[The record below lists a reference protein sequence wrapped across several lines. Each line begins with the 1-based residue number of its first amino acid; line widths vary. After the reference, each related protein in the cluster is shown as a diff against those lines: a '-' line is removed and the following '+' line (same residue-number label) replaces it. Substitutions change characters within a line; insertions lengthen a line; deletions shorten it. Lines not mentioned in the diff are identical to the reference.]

1 ADAPKFAATV
11 PLAAAFAAPK
21 LAPPKLVPNKAAEGA
36 ASPDADVD
44 AAPTS
49 ADNAKT
55 AAAVPAAPASA
66 AKPDARAL
74 GENAPAVH
82 RDAPTA
88 YAASQRQDHAAATL
102 GGDFTQLLNASAP
115 PQASAPALQ
124 TAAPSPP
131 APPAAAVPL
140 AGIAI
145 AIAGKVFEG
154 KNRFEIRLD
163 PPELGRIE
171 VKLDLDRDGRITSH
185 IVADRPATLELLR
198 NDAAT
203 LQRALDD
210 AGLKTANNGLQFS
223 LRDQNQ
229 QQQQQQQQQQANA
242 ATVRLTLHDPA
253 LSALDPMLTR
263 YSAHSGGLDIR
274 V

>member
-1 ADAPKFAATV
+1 MQPTADAP
-11 PLAAAFAAPK
+11 
-21 LAPPKLVPNKAAEGA
+21 
-36 ASPDADVD
+36 
-44 AAPTS
+44 
-49 ADNAKT
+49 
-55 AAAVPAAPASA
+55 
-66 AKPDARAL
+66 
-74 GENAPAVH
+74 
-82 RDAPTA
+82 
-88 YAASQRQDHAAATL
+88 AASQREDHAASKL
-102 GGDFTQLLNASAP
+102 SGDFTQLLNASAP

-124 TAAPSPP
+124 ANAPSPL

-145 AIAGKVFEG
+145 AIAGKAFEG

-223 LRDQNQ
+223 LRDRSEP
-229 QQQQQQQQQQANA
+229 A
-242 ATVRLTLHDPA
+242 ATAAAAGERGNRAADAPRPRAVRARPGADP
-253 LSALDPMLTR
+253 LFRP
-263 YSAHSGGLDIR
+263 
-274 V
+274 

>member
-1 ADAPKFAATV
+1 MIIADAPKLAATV
-11 PLAAAFAAPK
+11 PLDAAFAAPK
-21 LAPPKLVPNKAAEGA
+21 LAPPKLAPNKAADGA
-36 ASPDADVD
+36 ASPDAD
-44 AAPTS
+44 AAPAS

-55 AAAVPAAPASA
+55 AAAAPAAAEPA

-88 YAASQRQDHAAATL
+88 DAPAASQREDHAAAKL
-102 GGDFTQLLNASAP
+102 SSDFTQLLNASAP

-124 TAAPSPP
+124 ANAPSPL

-145 AIAGKVFEG
+145 AIAGKAFEG

-210 AGLKTANNGLQFS
+210 AGLKTANNSLQFS
-223 LRDQNQ
+223 LRDQNTSS
-229 QQQQQQQQQQANA
+229 NSSSTDERGKRA
-242 ATVRLTLHDPA
+242 ADARRPRAVRARPGADP
-253 LSALDPMLTR
+253 LFRP
-263 YSAHSGGLDIR
+263 
-274 V
+274 

>member
-1 ADAPKFAATV
+1 MPTPAPA
-11 PLAAAFAAPK
+11 
-21 LAPPKLVPNKAAEGA
+21 
-36 ASPDADVD
+36 
-44 AAPTS
+44 S

-55 AAAVPAAPASA
+55 AAAAPAAPAPA

-88 YAASQRQDHAAATL
+88 DAPAASQREDHAASKL
-102 GGDFTQLLNASAP
+102 SGDFTQLLNASAP

-124 TAAPSPP
+124 ANAPSPL

-229 QQQQQQQQQQANA
+229 QQQQQQQANA

-253 LSALDPMLTR
+253 LSALDPALTR